1 MIDTVGTIPQTLAQ
15 RMAQGRMPVQDALRY
30 SMILAESLRKIHE
43 SGHVHGAVSPVCV
56 ALTRAG
62 LELMPAL
69 GSAGEITP
77 YTAPEVLGGRAADS
91 RSDIFSFGAIVYE
104 MLTGHAAFKGDTSEA
119 LAAAIAG
126 SAPAPSGSPAVDR
139 LVASCLAKD
148 PATRL
153 QRVQKLILELKLL
166 AVAVRRSEAPRRESM
181 EAELRAQVEQVE
193 MRLNAR
199 LGRMEQGVGSLVERL
214 SGIEAAVTAGALRG
228 DAVNERVDR
237 VEQSVE
243 AAGGRFAAL
252 DQRLSDTEAV
262 QQKVV
267 AIEQTLEGA
276 AGRFAALD
284 HRLSDAEA
292 VQQKVVA
299 IEHTLEEAAGHFAA
313 LDQRV
318 SDAEAVQQKVV
329 VIEQTLKGAGERFES
344 FDQRVKQVEQTL
356 TTVADYL
363 ERLDHGV
370 DALRQDHATLRAN
383 VSEDLRMFEQ
393 ALKHQAAAV
402 ESSRTAMAQTDDLV
416 ERVVEALESLQSVVL
431 EHSDERAVGVN

>member
-1 MIDTVGTIPQTLAQ
+1 MIDTAVSISQTLAQ

-77 YTAPEVLGGRAADS
+77 YTAPEVIGGRAADS

-104 MLTGHAAFKGDTSEA
+104 MLTGHAAFQGDTAEA
-119 LAAAIAG
+119 LSAAITG

-166 AVAVRRSEAPRRESM
+166 AVAVRRSEASARHDTVNS
-181 EAELRAQVEQVE
+181 ELRAQLEQIE
-193 MRLNAR
+193 MRLGAR
-199 LGRMEQGVGSLVERL
+199 MERMEQSVGSLLERL
-214 SGIEAAVTAGALRG
+214 VGIDAALKAGAERG
-228 DAVNERVDR
+228 DAVTERVAHI
-237 VEQSVE
+237 EHGME
-243 AAGGRFAAL
+243 AAGERFAAL
-252 DQRLSDTEAV
+252 DQRLLEGEAV
-262 QQKVV
+262 QQ
-267 AIEQTLEGA
+267 
-276 AGRFAALD
+276 R
-284 HRLSDAEA
+284 
-292 VQQKVVA
+292 
-299 IEHTLEEAAGHFAA
+299 
-313 LDQRV
+313 
-318 SDAEAVQQKVV
+318 VV
-329 VIEQTLKGAGERFES
+329 VIEQTLESVGDRFES
-344 FDQRVKQVEQTL
+344 FDHRVTHVEQAL
-356 TTVADYL
+356 QTVGDYI
-363 ERLDHGV
+363 ERLEHGV
-370 DALRQDHATLRAN
+370 EALRQDQTALRQN

-402 ESSRTAMAQTDDLV
+402 ESSRTAMSQTDDLV

-431 EHSDERAVGVN
+431 EHSDERAVGVS